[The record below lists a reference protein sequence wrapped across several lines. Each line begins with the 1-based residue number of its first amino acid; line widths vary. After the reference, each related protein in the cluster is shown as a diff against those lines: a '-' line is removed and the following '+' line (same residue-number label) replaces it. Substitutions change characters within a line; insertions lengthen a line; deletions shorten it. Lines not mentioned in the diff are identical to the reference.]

1 MRRLIVAGL
10 IWVNTVISLILL
22 RLMLDFYIF
31 PVDQYDLFFILQF
44 FLRNWENSWLK
55 MESRVDLESSVTKVY
70 ILIY

>member
-1 MRRLIVAGL
+1 MRRLIGAEL

-22 RLMLDFYIF
+22 RLMLELFVF
-31 PVDQYDLFFILQF
+31 PLEQYDLFFILQF
-44 FLRNWENSWLK
+44 FLRNWENWWSK